1 MSQLKTNIII
11 AALLVFFAAT
21 LKVVTFP
28 LSFNPII
35 AIAFFSGAVIKD
47 RKFSFAMPLLAMFV
61 SDVMMEVLNIAPGFY
76 GLGQIGNYLS
86 LLMVTILGFAMK
98 KPSAL
103 SIGSFSV
110 MSSLLFFVLSNTNC
124 FLFDNSGFYGSGM
137 QGWLNCLAAG
147 VPFVKN
153 GLFTDLF
160 FSTVL
165 FTSYY
170 LVTVAKSRKS
180 LAN

>member
-98 KPSAL
+98 KPSVL
-103 SIGSFSV
+103 SIGFFSV

-147 VPFVKN
+147 VPFVRN

-165 FTSYY
+165 FSSYY
-170 LVTVAKSRKS
+170 LVTLAKSRKS